1 MQSIGRTRHIREGC
15 RLGSRIAIRANLAR
29 LMSDPLDHDE
39 GMRDRLSS
47 RGEDALGDLANTLLD
62 NPVFNQAL
70 SAAMGARE
78 KALEAQRAAM
88 GALDISSGSEVERL
102 ERRLRSLS
110 DRLEAVEEQLDELA
124 QQRAAAVSTDQAKLE
139 VDP

>member
-1 MQSIGRTRHIREGC
+1 
-15 RLGSRIAIRANLAR
+15 
-29 LMSDPLDHDE
+29 MSDPLDNDE
-39 GMRDRLSS
+39 GMRDRLSA

-139 VDP
+139 VDS